1 LTFKRAPSTISLKT
15 LKNLREKK
23 PWGPRLGGYVGRML
37 EVDLTRDN
45 VAVIDLDWDVAM
57 KFVGGRGYA
66 VKLLFDLLRPG
77 IDPLSEDNIL
87 IFMTGPLTG
96 TRAPASGR
104 FVVSSKSP
112 LTNTVFDSHC
122 GGAWGPELKRAGFD
136 GVIIKGKSPRPVYLF
151 VSHGKA
157 EIRDASRMW
166 GLETDATTDAIKRDI
181 GLDDV
186 KVCCIGPAGENRV
199 KFACIISERHRAAGR
214 GGLGAVM
221 GSKNLK
227 AIAVKGTGEV
237 TVANPKAFNE
247 EAKKALEV
255 LRGNPITGDSLGRYG
270 TAFLVHLMN
279 KAGVLP
285 SYNFTRGFFEGAEDV
300 CGERITETMLVKRTA
315 CYGCPIACA
324 RLIKYKIGE
333 EVVSSGPEYESVWA
347 LGPNCGIWNVN
358 VIVRANDLCNKL
370 GLDTISMGNVIG
382 FLMECHE
389 RGLLKGL
396 GEVDL
401 KLNFGNSDAL
411 LKLIVDTAYKRG
423 LGALA
428 SEGVSR
434 IAKTLGAEDMA
445 AHVKGLELPAYDP
458 RGAKGMALAYATS
471 NRGGCHLRA
480 YVVMS
485 EILGVPRY
493 IDPLSYEG
501 KAELVKRLQDVS
513 AVIDSLVMCKYTMLA
528 LFSTLAYE
536 PTHYARLL
544 TTATGFYVDE
554 EEFYKVGERI
564 YNLERLFNIREGFG
578 RPHDVLPLRFL
589 REPLREGPAKGEVV
603 DLTRLLDAYYMVRGW
618 NYDGVPMDKKLR
630 QLGLEPL
637 YTGPK
642 LQVAIDER
650 YLKDG
655 LSIAEACYR
664 GGAEIL
670 EVGTPL
676 IKSAGLE
683 AVREFRRRFPY
694 ATIVAD
700 LKTFDTGWLE
710 VELAAES
717 GADVVTVLGATD
729 DYTIKDA
736 VGAARKYNVKIM
748 CDLINVPD
756 PLTRA
761 KEVERLGCDIICVHM
776 GISVQMRE
784 RDVTKKMAMLKE
796 IVKSVKV
803 PVAVAGGVRLEH
815 VDDLVRCGCKII
827 IVGSAITR
835 SSSPEEATRRF
846 IATIRGAYEGL
857 KSS

>member
-1 LTFKRAPSTISLKT
+1 M
-15 LKNLREKK
+15 
-23 PWGPRLGGYVGRML
+23 GGYVGRML

>member
-1 LTFKRAPSTISLKT
+1 
-15 LKNLREKK
+15 
-23 PWGPRLGGYVGRML
+23 LGGYVGRML

>member
-1 LTFKRAPSTISLKT
+1 MS
-15 LKNLREKK
+15 
-23 PWGPRLGGYVGRML
+23 GYTGKML
-37 EVDLTRDN
+37 EVDLSKGD
-45 VAVIDLDWDVAM
+45 VAVVDLDWDVAM
-57 KFVGGRGYA
+57 KFIGGRGYSA
-66 VKLLFDLLRPG
+66 KLLFDTLKPG
-77 IDPLSEDNIL
+77 IDPLSEDNVL
-87 IFMTGPLTG
+87 IFMIGPLTG

-112 LTNTVFDSHC
+112 LTNTIFDSNC
-122 GGAWGPELKRAGFD
+122 GGFWGPELKKAGFD
-136 GVIIKGKSPRPVYLF
+136 GIIIKGKSSDPVYL
-151 VSHGKA
+151 VVNDGKA
-157 EIRDASRMW
+157 EIRDASKIW
-166 GLETDATTDAIKRDI
+166 GLETDATEDAIRRDL
-181 GLDDV
+181 GLERV
-186 KVCCIGPAGENRV
+186 EVCCIGPAGENQVRM
-199 KFACIISERHRAAGR
+199 ACIISNKHRAAGR

-221 GSKNLK
+221 GSKKLK

-237 TVANPKAFNE
+237 KVANPRAFNE
-247 EAKKALEV
+247 EVKKVLEV

-285 SYNFTRGFFEGAEDV
+285 SYNFTRGFFDKAEEV
-300 CGERITETMLVKRTA
+300 CGERITETMLVRRTA

-333 EVVSSGPEYESVWA
+333 EEVVSSGPEYESIWA
-347 LGPNCGIWNVN
+347 LGPNCGISDINV
-358 VIVRANDLCNKL
+358 VARANDLCNKL
-370 GLDTISMGNVIG
+370 GLDTISVGNTIG
-382 FLMECHE
+382 FLMECYE
-389 RGLLKGL
+389 KGLLRGLSD
-396 GEVDL
+396 VDL
-401 KLNFGNSDAL
+401 KLNFGNADAL
-411 LKLIVDTAYKRG
+411 LKLIIDTAYKRG
-423 LGALA
+423 LGRIA

-434 IAKTLGAEDMA
+434 IAKMIGAEEIA

-485 EILGVPRY
+485 EILGIPRY
-493 IDPLSYEG
+493 VDPLSYEG

-513 AVIDSLVMCKYTMLA
+513 AMIDSLVVCKYTMLA

-536 PTHYARLL
+536 ATYYARLL

-554 EEFYKVGERI
+554 EEFYKIGERI
-564 YNLERLFNIREGFG
+564 YNLERLFNVREGFN
-578 RPHDVLPLRFL
+578 RSHDTLPLRFL
-589 REPLREGPAKGEVV
+589 SEGLKEGAAKGEII
-603 DLTRLLDAYYMVRGW
+603 DLTKLLDAYYIIRGW
-618 NYDGVPMDKKLR
+618 NYSGVPMDKKLQ

-637 YTGPK
+637 YKGPK

-710 VELAAES
+710 VELAAEA
-717 GADVVTVLGATD
+717 GADIVTVLGATD

-756 PLTRA
+756 PLSRA
-761 KEVERLGCDIICVHM
+761 KEVEKLGCDIICVHM
-776 GISVQMRE
+776 GISMQMRE
-784 RDVTKKMAMLKE
+784 RDVTKKMVLLEE
-796 IVKSVKV
+796 IVNSVKV

-815 VDDLVRCGCKII
+815 IDELVKRGCKII

-835 SSSPEEATRRF
+835 SSNPEEATRRF
-846 IATIRGAYEGL
+846 IATIEKAFASL
-857 KSS
+857 KKS

>member
-1 LTFKRAPSTISLKT
+1 M
-15 LKNLREKK
+15 
-23 PWGPRLGGYVGRML
+23 GGYVGKML
-37 EVDLTRDN
+37 EVDLTKGE
-45 VAVIDLDWDVAM
+45 VVVVDLDWDVAM

-66 VKLLFDLLRPG
+66 TKLLFDMLRPG
-77 IDPLSEDNIL
+77 IDPLSEGNVL

-112 LTNTVFDSHC
+112 LTNTIFDSHC
-122 GGAWGPELKRAGFD
+122 GGSWGPELKRAGFD
-136 GVIIKGKSPRPVYLF
+136 GIIIKGKSPRPVYLF
-151 VSHGKA
+151 VNDGRA
-157 EIRDASRMW
+157 EIRDASEMW
-166 GLETDATTDAIKRDI
+166 GLDTDATVDAIKRDT
-181 GLDDV
+181 GLDGV
-186 KVCCIGPAGENRV
+186 KVCCIGPAGENLV
-199 KFACIISERHRAAGR
+199 KFACIICEKHRAAGR

-227 AIAVKGTGEV
+227 AVAVKGTGEV

-247 EAKKALEV
+247 EVKKTLEV

-285 SYNFTRGFFEGAEDV
+285 SYNFTRGFFERAEDV

-324 RLIKYKIGE
+324 RLIKYNFGGE

-347 LGPNCGIWNVN
+347 LGPNCGIWDVN
-358 VIVRANDLCNKL
+358 VIARANDLCNKL
-370 GLDTISMGNVIG
+370 GMDTISMGNTIG
-382 FLMECHE
+382 FLMECYE

-396 GEVDL
+396 SEADL

-411 LKLIVDTAYKRG
+411 LKLIVDTAYKKG

-434 IAKTLGAEDMA
+434 IAKIVGAEDIA

-554 EEFYKVGERI
+554 EEFYKIGERI
-564 YNLERLFNIREGFG
+564 YNLERLFNVREGFS
-578 RPHDVLPLRFL
+578 RSHDVLPLRFL
-589 REPLREGPAKGEVV
+589 RDPLTEGPAKGEVV

-618 NYDGVPMDKKLR
+618 NYDGMPMDKKLY

-655 LSIAEACYR
+655 LNIAEACYR

-710 VELAAES
+710 VELAAEA

-784 RDVTKKMAMLKE
+784 RDVTKKMAMLEE
-796 IVKSVKV
+796 IARSVKV
-803 PVAVAGGVRLEH
+803 PIAVAGGVRLEH
-815 VDDLVRCGCKII
+815 VEDLVKRGCKII

-835 SSSPEEATRRF
+835 SSNPEEATRRF
-846 IATIRGAYEGL
+846 IAALRRAYERL
-857 KSS
+857 KGS

>member
-1 LTFKRAPSTISLKT
+1 
-15 LKNLREKK
+15 
-23 PWGPRLGGYVGRML
+23 M
-37 EVDLTRDN
+37 
-45 VAVIDLDWDVAM
+45 
-57 KFVGGRGYA
+57 
-66 VKLLFDLLRPG
+66 
-77 IDPLSEDNIL
+77 
-87 IFMTGPLTG
+87 
-96 TRAPASGR
+96 
-104 FVVSSKSP
+104 
-112 LTNTVFDSHC
+112 
-122 GGAWGPELKRAGFD
+122 
-136 GVIIKGKSPRPVYLF
+136 
-151 VSHGKA
+151 
-157 EIRDASRMW
+157 
-166 GLETDATTDAIKRDI
+166 
-181 GLDDV
+181 
-186 KVCCIGPAGENRV
+186 
-199 KFACIISERHRAAGR
+199 ACIISNKHRAAGR

-221 GSKNLK
+221 GSKKLK

-237 TVANPKAFNE
+237 KVANPRAFNE
-247 EAKKALEV
+247 EVKKVLEV

-285 SYNFTRGFFEGAEDV
+285 SYNFTRGFFDKAEEV
-300 CGERITETMLVKRTA
+300 CGERITETMLVRRTA

-333 EVVSSGPEYESVWA
+333 EEVVSSGPEYESIWA
-347 LGPNCGIWNVN
+347 LGPNCGISDINV
-358 VIVRANDLCNKL
+358 VARANDLCNKL
-370 GLDTISMGNVIG
+370 GLDTISVGNTIG
-382 FLMECHE
+382 FLMECYE
-389 RGLLKGL
+389 KGLLRGLSD
-396 GEVDL
+396 VDL
-401 KLNFGNSDAL
+401 KLNFGNADAL
-411 LKLIVDTAYKRG
+411 LKLIIDTAYKRG
-423 LGALA
+423 LGRIA

-434 IAKTLGAEDMA
+434 IAKMIGAEDIA

-485 EILGVPRY
+485 EILGIPRY
-493 IDPLSYEG
+493 VDPLSYEG

-513 AVIDSLVMCKYTMLA
+513 AMIDSLVVCKYTMLA

-536 PTHYARLL
+536 ATYYARLL

-554 EEFYKVGERI
+554 EEFYKIGERI
-564 YNLERLFNIREGFG
+564 YNLERLFNVREGFN
-578 RPHDVLPLRFL
+578 RSHDTLPLRFL
-589 REPLREGPAKGEVV
+589 SEGLKEGAAKGEII
-603 DLTRLLDAYYMVRGW
+603 DLTKLLDAYYIIRGW
-618 NYDGVPMDKKLR
+618 NYSGVPMDKKLQ

-637 YTGPK
+637 YKGPK

-683 AVREFRRRFPY
+683 AVKEFRRRFPY

-710 VELAAES
+710 VELAAEA
-717 GADVVTVLGATD
+717 GADIVTVLGATD

-756 PLTRA
+756 PLSRA
-761 KEVERLGCDIICVHM
+761 KEVEKLGCDIICVHM
-776 GISVQMRE
+776 GISMQMRE
-784 RDVTKKMAMLKE
+784 RDVTKKMVLLEE
-796 IVKSVKV
+796 IVNSVKV

-815 VDDLVRCGCKII
+815 IDELVKRGCKII

-835 SSSPEEATRRF
+835 SSNPEEATRRF
-846 IATIRGAYEGL
+846 IATIEKAFASL
-857 KSS
+857 KKS

>member
-1 LTFKRAPSTISLKT
+1 
-15 LKNLREKK
+15 
-23 PWGPRLGGYVGRML
+23 
-37 EVDLTRDN
+37 
-45 VAVIDLDWDVAM
+45 
-57 KFVGGRGYA
+57 
-66 VKLLFDLLRPG
+66 
-77 IDPLSEDNIL
+77 
-87 IFMTGPLTG
+87 
-96 TRAPASGR
+96 
-104 FVVSSKSP
+104 
-112 LTNTVFDSHC
+112 
-122 GGAWGPELKRAGFD
+122 
-136 GVIIKGKSPRPVYLF
+136 IKGKSSDPVYL
-151 VSHGKA
+151 VVNDGKA
-157 EIRDASRMW
+157 EIRDASKIW
-166 GLETDATTDAIKRDI
+166 GLETDATEDAIRRDL
-181 GLDDV
+181 GLERV
-186 KVCCIGPAGENRV
+186 EVCCIGPAGENQVRI
-199 KFACIISERHRAAGR
+199 ACIISNKHRAAGR

-221 GSKNLK
+221 GSKKLK

-237 TVANPKAFNE
+237 KVANPRAFNE
-247 EAKKALEV
+247 EVKKVLEV

-285 SYNFTRGFFEGAEDV
+285 SYNFTRGFFDKAEEV
-300 CGERITETMLVKRTA
+300 CGERITETMLVRRTA

-333 EVVSSGPEYESVWA
+333 EEVVSSGPEYESIWA
-347 LGPNCGIWNVN
+347 LGPNCGISDINV
-358 VIVRANDLCNKL
+358 VARANDLCNKL
-370 GLDTISMGNVIG
+370 GLDTISVGNTIG
-382 FLMECHE
+382 FLMECYE
-389 RGLLKGL
+389 KGLLRGLSD
-396 GEVDL
+396 VDL
-401 KLNFGNSDAL
+401 KLNFGNADAL
-411 LKLIVDTAYKRG
+411 LKLIIDTAYKRG
-423 LGALA
+423 LGRIA

-434 IAKTLGAEDMA
+434 IAKMIGAEDIA

-485 EILGVPRY
+485 EILGIPRY
-493 IDPLSYEG
+493 VDPLSYEG

-513 AVIDSLVMCKYTMLA
+513 AMIDSLVVCKYTMLA

-536 PTHYARLL
+536 ATYYARLL

-554 EEFYKVGERI
+554 EEFYKIGERI
-564 YNLERLFNIREGFG
+564 YNLERLFNVREGFD
-578 RPHDVLPLRFL
+578 RSHDTLPLRFL
-589 REPLREGPAKGEVV
+589 SEGLKEGAAKGEII
-603 DLTRLLDAYYMVRGW
+603 DLTKLLDAYYIIRGW
-618 NYDGVPMDKKLR
+618 NYNGVPMDKKLQ
-630 QLGLEPL
+630 QLDLEPL
-637 YTGPK
+637 YKGPK

-655 LSIAEACYR
+655 LSIAEACYK

-683 AVREFRRRFPY
+683 AVKEFRRRFPY

-710 VELAAES
+710 VELAAEA
-717 GADVVTVLGATD
+717 GADIVTVLGATD

-756 PLTRA
+756 PLSRA
-761 KEVERLGCDIICVHM
+761 KEVEKLGCDIICVHM
-776 GISVQMRE
+776 GISMQMRE
-784 RDVTKKMAMLKE
+784 RDVTKKMVLLEE
-796 IVKSVKV
+796 IVNSVKV

-815 VDDLVRCGCKII
+815 IDELVKRGCKII

-835 SSSPEEATRRF
+835 SSNPEEATRRF
-846 IATIRGAYEGL
+846 IATIEKAFASL
-857 KSS
+857 KKS